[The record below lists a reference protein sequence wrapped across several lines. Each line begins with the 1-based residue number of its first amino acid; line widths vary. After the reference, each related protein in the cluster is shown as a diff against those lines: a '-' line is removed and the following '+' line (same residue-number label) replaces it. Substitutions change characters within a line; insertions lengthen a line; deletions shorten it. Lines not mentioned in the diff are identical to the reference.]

1 MDRPIFKLEV
11 FEGPLDLL
19 LKLISKHK
27 INIYDIPI
35 ALVLD
40 QYMQSIEDMQ
50 RVDMDIASEF
60 LMMAAYLLYIK
71 SQTLLPKHEEEEED
85 PRENLV
91 RMLLEYQR
99 YKAVAEQM
107 HAMYAGSDYRAVRP
121 QMQLDTSGDD
131 VYRRRHSAYELASA
145 YAGVLKRVKR
155 KLPPPV
161 SAFRAIVGTV
171 VTSVSSRVANLLRR
185 LLRRR
190 SMPLS
195 EAFDTAKSRS
205 DVVATFLAVLELT
218 SAQRIRLEG
227 EDDEVRITL
236 RRNK

>member
-1 MDRPIFKLEV
+1 MDKPVFKLEV

-40 QYMQSIEDMQ
+40 QYMESIEGMKRIDLD
-50 RVDMDIASEF
+50 VASEF
-60 LMMAAYLLYIK
+60 LTMAAYLLYIK

-99 YKAVAEQM
+99 YKAVA
-107 HAMYAGSDYRAVRP
+107 AGLQELYTKDCCRAVRAQQEP
-121 QMQLDTSGDD
+121 EADGA
-131 VYRRRHSAYELASA
+131 YRRRHSPYELASA
-145 YAGVLKRVKR
+145 YAGIFKRVKT

-161 SAFRAIVGTV
+161 SAFHA
-171 VTSVSSRVANLLRR
+171 ALWALLLRR
-185 LLRRR
+185 SRRVWRTFCAACFKRNTMPLAEERLRRR
-190 SMPLS
+190 NPVRTWSP
-195 EAFDTAKSRS
+195 RS
-205 DVVATFLAVLELT
+205 WPFW
-218 SAQRIRLEG
+218 
-227 EDDEVRITL
+227 
-236 RRNK
+236 N

>member
-1 MDRPIFKLEV
+1 MDKPVFKLEV

-40 QYMQSIEDMQ
+40 QYMESIEGMKRIDLD
-50 RVDMDIASEF
+50 VASEF
-60 LMMAAYLLYIK
+60 LTMAAYLLYIK

-99 YKAVAEQM
+99 YKAVA
-107 HAMYAGSDYRAVRP
+107 AGLQELYTKDCCRAVRAQQEP
-121 QMQLDTSGDD
+121 EADGA
-131 VYRRRHSAYELASA
+131 YRRRHSPYELASA
-145 YAGVLKRVKR
+145 YAGIFKRVKT

-161 SAFRAIVGTV
+161 SAFRGIVGTV
-171 VTSVSSRVANLLRR
+171 FTTISSRVANNT
-185 LLRRR
+185 
-190 SMPLS
+190 MPLA
-195 EAFDTAKSRS
+195 EAFATAKSRS

-218 SAQRIRLEG
+218 SNKRIRLEG
-227 EDDEVRITL
+227 EDDEIRITL
-236 RRNK
+236 RRNR

>member
-1 MDRPIFKLEV
+1 MDKPVFKLEV

-40 QYMQSIEDMQ
+40 QYMESIEGMKQIDLD
-50 RVDMDIASEF
+50 VASEF
-60 LMMAAYLLYIK
+60 MTMAAYLLYIK
-71 SQTLLPKHEEEEED
+71 SQTLLPRHEEEQED

-99 YKAVAEQM
+99 YKAVAASLQ
-107 HAMYAGSDYRAVRP
+107 ALYTRDCCRVVRAQQQP
-121 QMQLDTSGDD
+121 KPDD
-131 VYRRRHSAYELASA
+131 VYRRRHSPYELASA
-145 YAGVLKRVKR
+145 YAGIFKRVKT

-161 SAFRAIVGTV
+161 SAFRGIVGTV
-171 VTSVSSRVANLLRR
+171 VTTVSSRVANLLRR
-185 LLRRR
+185 LFKRNT
-190 SMPLS
+190 MPLA
-195 EAFDTAKSRS
+195 EAFETAKSRS

-218 SAQRIRLEG
+218 SSKRIRLEG
-227 EDDEVRITL
+227 EDDAVQITL